1 MRYTGLNLR
10 GEVRESISFDDDDMS
25 DVEDEVFIRDGK
37 NGYKLAED
45 FNAKRPLMAPRRT
58 GKSDANTRLKAR
70 PPCRA
75 FCKPCCYV
83 ILSLSI
89 LIGLII
95 LVVVVVS
102 MFPLPIDKIRD
113 WIIHKTPKEGASIKL
128 LPCNNLRIRD
138 VWTVNL
144 PKLTTDSAIRT
155 FDVND
160 DGFED
165 ILFSFG
171 TGHNYNVIPPDVFC
185 PVFMGVPPPCEGG
198 IIALNGVNGEILWRQ
213 WLNDS
218 IFSIQCSADVNG
230 DHTNDC
236 LAIGEQ
242 GTIIVINAKNGSI
255 IWQINSG
262 RSNIFVGNFV
272 PDQDNDGV
280 WDVLTSHS
288 SLDEEK
294 DGHIILFSGKSGKQ
308 LWKLDTPNNAKTF
321 YMPQILKYNDSSVFV
336 LFGTG
341 STMGPGNLSAI
352 SLKSIDKLTNSSITI
367 FQSKYEGIL
376 TQSVL
381 ADITGDGVQDIINSM
396 YNSTV
401 VAIDGSTF
409 EQIWNFT
416 VPGSYSETN
425 LSPTPGYFNYD
436 NVTDF
441 LVVYQKYD
449 DILNYNYTQTFIID
463 GKTGQSIYSPIPG
476 SIITQMS
483 GMVISSECHGYD
495 TFLFWTSECANIEMF
510 KIVDL
515 PKANS
520 DAPYDE
526 CKKQFNTSRIIKL
539 NALSQFHQPPGYV
552 IYNSVDRIPTEIKNF
567 KSTTKQ
573 LKEYYTAHPK
583 FRSLAPG
590 QSELG
595 ENYKVDTKPIGIRKY
610 GSSSFRHK
618 PTNNGGLLKDY
629 IPSEVSEQ
637 DTPEYD
643 WSQNLNLDKIDPD
656 FSDYPIEDTVP
667 YNQKQLLLKDSKNR
681 DPRSKTKK
689 KTPTSVSTK
698 KKNLSEIKSI
708 YDYDN
713 VRLARKRLMDDVD
726 YVPTEILKDTFVKN
740 EETRLRRSRFEQRD
754 VNTHYDKIKE
764 KEDIQ
769 KIIQKKLDEMKSNE
783 TMNLWQLESEKEM
796 QDWSSGNYRGKRAAN
811 YSFESASKI
820 TSVGAI
826 LDSLNSTNE
835 TNTIDLVFI
844 TYWQPVNVQQQNTL
858 KNDIQECIEDK
869 IAVNLRDSA
878 SGYQKTTEKEQRA
891 LFKQECLEEQSN
903 LRNTFA
909 YYDRLHQLHLGQM
922 TVYRITIEC
931 KCQTAKKYE
940 RCARFLPRKEQSW
953 PEYLG
958 RAGDGVFVPRG

>member
-1 MRYTGLNLR
+1 
-10 GEVRESISFDDDDMS
+10 
-25 DVEDEVFIRDGK
+25 
-37 NGYKLAED
+37 
-45 FNAKRPLMAPRRT
+45 MAPRRT

-820 TSVGAI
+820 TSV
-826 LDSLNSTNE
+826 
-835 TNTIDLVFI
+835 
-844 TYWQPVNVQQQNTL
+844 
-858 KNDIQECIEDK
+858 
-869 IAVNLRDSA
+869 DSA